1 MLTNKFKFN
10 FIEKKGK
17 KGKAARPSL
26 IGNTLTEIEK
36 ELKAIEED
44 ARKEKRNNKSKMNS
58 TSTEEDSD
66 SEATGVIGK

>member
-1 MLTNKFKFN
+1 MV
-10 FIEKKGK
+10 
-17 KGKAARPSL
+17 
-26 IGNTLTEIEK
+26 EIEK

-58 TSTEEDSD
+58 TSSEDDSD

>member
-1 MLTNKFKFN
+1 MSNYKFQFN
-10 FIEKKGK
+10 FKEKKGK

>member
-1 MLTNKFKFN
+1 MSINNFQFVFK
-10 FIEKKGK
+10 EKKGK
-17 KGKAARPSL
+17 RGKAARPSL
-26 IGNTLTEIEK
+26 VGNTLVEIEK